1 MTDLKY
7 RLVGKSLPWTAPEYK
22 DTLSGKGILSTDLY
36 CFGLL
41 SWRILLNG
49 HSPFD
54 HISLCTPQTQE
65 FRGAKSYGQEYFFY
79 EPTVTSHDSEK
90 PKRLNSVEIQDLK
103 RIKGNEL
110 LRLAHST
117 TKTWP
122 QWTSKAFVS
131 LNTREILGM
140 FSSIF
145 SKCLRQNPQDRAS
158 SMKEIL
164 RIFNQ
169 DKKKT
174 M

>member
-1 MTDLKY
+1 MADLKY
-7 RLVGKSLPWTAPEYK
+7 RLVGKSPPWTAPEYK
-22 DTLSGKGILSTDLY
+22 DTMSGKGILRTDLY

-54 HISLCTPQTQE
+54 HISLCTPQTKGSRE
-65 FRGAKSYGQEYFFY
+65 AESYCREYLLN
-79 EPTVTSHDSEK
+79 EPTVTKHDSEK
-90 PKRLNSVEIQDLK
+90 PKILDSIEIQNLK
-103 RIKGNEL
+103 SSKSNEL
-110 LRLAHST
+110 LRLAHSAT
-117 TKTWP
+117 RTWP
-122 QWTSKAFVS
+122 QWTSKAFVR
-131 LNTREILGM
+131 LNTPEILGM

-169 DKKKT
+169 DGGDT
-174 M
+174 R

>member
-1 MTDLKY
+1 M
-7 RLVGKSLPWTAPEYK
+7 
-22 DTLSGKGILSTDLY
+22 SGKGILSTDLY

-54 HISLCTPQTQE
+54 HISPCTPQTQGSRE
-65 FRGAKSYGQEYFFY
+65 AKSHGCQYFFT
-79 EPTVTSHDSEK
+79 ESTVTSHDSEK

-103 RIKGNEL
+103 GIKGNEL

-122 QWTSKAFVS
+122 QWTSRVS
-131 LNTREILGM
+131 GFSTPEILGM

-158 SMKEIL
+158 SMKDIM
-164 RIFNQ
+164 RISDQ
-169 DKKKT
+169 DEKKT